1 MSRERSRSPRR
12 GDALSWQPGARP
24 VRQLYTVYSFQY
36 LVIRPCPPP
45 EDYDEYH
52 VVNVQARGLLGPQGE
67 SFARREAEVY
77 IRLHYG
83 NGEDTRVVEL
93 RNEFFHQHEIDAT
106 APVLSAWP
114 DENEGQAPRQTW

>member
-12 GDALSWQPGARP
+12 GDALSWQPWARP

-77 IRLHYG
+77 IRPDFITETVKTLESSSCG
-83 NGEDTRVVEL
+83 TSSFINTRSM
-93 RNEFFHQHEIDAT
+93 
-106 APVLSAWP
+106 PP
-114 DENEGQAPRQTW
+114 PRF